1 MLAHFTNEEAEIP
14 KVKWLI
20 EGHTSKSGGG
30 EISSLV
36 LFGPYHTT

>member
-1 MLAHFTNEEAEIP
+1 MLAHFTNEEDEIP